1 MDLPNPGIES
11 GSPAL
16 QMDYL
21 PTELSGKPFESES
34 ESCSVVSD
42 SLQPT
47 SSMDFSMWETSPL
60 KVVLSQ
66 GSVLGLK
73 SPSLSGKAFP
83 QLDLWKNTSILT
95 SE

>member
-1 MDLPNPGIES
+1 
-11 GSPAL
+11 
-16 QMDYL
+16 
-21 PTELSGKPFESES
+21 
-34 ESCSVVSD
+34 
-42 SLQPT
+42 
-47 SSMDFSMWETSPL
+47 MWETSPL